1 MEVPLILT
9 LALEEYAFQFF
20 NALRK
25 IYYPADQNKAGAHLT
40 LFRLL
45 PNEESIIEKVATLAA
60 HQNTITLLVKE
71 PVLTSTG
78 VAYSIESNCLMQLHH
93 KFQSSWKDFL
103 IPQDREALW
112 PHITIQS
119 QADKEEAAELL
130 QFLKDNFSA
139 FDVVSTGLQLWE
151 NQGGNWKLFR
161 EFPFVKD

>member
-9 LALEEYAFQFF
+9 LALEDYAFQFF

-25 IYYPADQNKAGAHLT
+25 IYYPAHLNKTDAHLT

-45 PNEESIIEKVATLAA
+45 PNEESIIEKVALIAA
-60 HQNTITLLVKE
+60 QQSVITLQVKE
-71 PVLTSTG
+71 PLRTSTG
-78 VAYSIESNCLMQLHH
+78 VAYTIESESLMQLHS
-93 KFQSSWKDFL
+93 KFQHDWEPFL
-103 IPQDREALW
+103 IPQDREELW

-119 QADKEEAAELL
+119 QASQEAAIELL

-139 FDVVSTGLQLWE
+139 FEAISTGLQLWE
-151 NQGGNWKLFR
+151 NNGGNWKLFR